1 MEENLNQGEE
11 NVVYENTASEDFDQ
25 GSSKKKIISLIIGA
39 FVVLML
45 VFVVLLVVL
54 PRFKSSKTSGNVTLT
69 YWGIWEDP
77 GAITEI
83 ADEFTRVHPNI
94 KIKYEKKDIK
104 GEGKFMDR
112 LAARMQDGTGPDV
125 FRFHNS
131 WVPELK
137 GMMLPLP
144 SDLVSSSEIDTKYYN
159 VIKRDLN
166 IGGAYYGIP
175 IHMDTLALYV
185 NSKILKDAGITTYPS
200 SWEDLINISRQVVV
214 KDADGRIT
222 TAGVALGTF
231 DNISH
236 ASDIVSLLMV
246 QDGADL
252 KNLGGRTKEVA
263 SGALDYY
270 SAFAKGDQKV
280 WDEKMDNSKLA
291 FGKGNLALY
300 FGYSWDIF
308 EIKAINPNLEFVV
321 IPVPRI
327 TPEKDKT
334 IASYWVEGVSAK
346 SKHPTEAFEFLK
358 FLTSKENLEKLYA
371 KESKLRFFGE
381 IYPRRDMQDFLKTN
395 SLISPFLERADKA
408 ESTPFS
414 SDTYDEGMVDSLNKY
429 MADAVNSVHENTS
442 PSSAIETLGK
452 GVSDILG
459 RYAK

>member
-11 NVVYENTASEDFDQ
+11 NVVYENTSEDFGQ

-39 FVVLML
+39 LIVLVLIFVLI
-45 VFVVLLVVL
+45 FFIL

-69 YWGIWEDP
+69 YWGIWEDTEP
-77 GAITEI
+77 IKEI

-104 GEGKFMDR
+104 GDGKFMDR
-112 LAARMQDGTGPDV
+112 LFTKMENGTGPDV
-125 FRFHNS
+125 FRLHNS

-137 GMMLPLP
+137 GKLLPLP
-144 SDLVSSSEIDTKYYN
+144 SDLVDSSQIDTKYYN
-159 VIKRDLN
+159 VVKKDLN
-166 IGGAYYGIP
+166 ISGAYYGIP
-175 IHMDTLALYV
+175 IHMDTLALFV
-185 NSKILKDAGITTYPS
+185 NSKILQDAGITSYPS

-214 KDADGRIT
+214 KDAEGRIT

-231 DNISH
+231 DNIAH
-236 ASDIVSLLMV
+236 ASDIVSLLMI

-252 KNLGGRTKEVA
+252 KNLNGRTKDVA

-291 FGKGNLALY
+291 FAKGNLALY
-300 FGYSWDIF
+300 FGYSWDIY
-308 EIKAINPNLEFVV
+308 EIKAMNPNLTFVV

-346 SKHPTEAFEFLK
+346 SKHSTEAFEFLK
-358 FLTSKENLEKLYA
+358 FLTAKENIEKLFA
-371 KESKLRFFGE
+371 KESKIRLFGE
-381 IYPRRDMQDFLKTN
+381 LYPRRDMQESLKTN
-395 SLISPFLERADKA
+395 SLIFPFLERADRA
-408 ESTPFS
+408 ESTIFS
-414 SDTYDEGMVDSLNKY
+414 SDTYDEGMVDALNKY
-429 MADAVNSVHENTS
+429 MADAVNSIHENTS
-442 PSSAIETLGK
+442 ANTAVETLAK
-452 GVSDILG
+452 GVSEVMG
-459 RYAK
+459 RYAR